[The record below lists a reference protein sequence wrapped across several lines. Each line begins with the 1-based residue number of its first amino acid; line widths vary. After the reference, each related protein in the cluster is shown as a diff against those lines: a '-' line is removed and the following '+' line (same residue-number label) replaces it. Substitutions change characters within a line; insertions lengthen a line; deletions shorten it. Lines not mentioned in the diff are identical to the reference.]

1 MANEMFTNRKG
12 QQVPIKPYTI
22 EPAQMVSILRLK
34 EDFEERG
41 EHLST
46 HGVVLHL
53 IDKGISL
60 TRNYWKNVDRNKNR
74 RDFAKAVTPFILNP
88 VKYAAEIQELAK
100 RFGFVKGQ
108 AVDLSAADE
117 PDVDELT
124 DEQLEEL
131 TKVSPEAPRFARN
144 SGSVNQREA

>member
-1 MANEMFTNRKG
+1 MANEMFTTRTGK
-12 QQVPIKPYTI
+12 QVLIKQYTI

-34 EDFEERG
+34 EDFESRG

-53 IDKGISL
+53 LDKGISI

-88 VKYAAEIQELAK
+88 VKYAAEIQELAA
-100 RFGFVKGQ
+100 RFGFVKGGQ
-108 AVDLSAADE
+108 VDMSAVDE
-117 PDVDELT
+117 PDEDEVPLT
-124 DEQLEEL
+124 DEELEAA
-131 TKVSPEAPRFARN
+131 TNPTAQIEALA
-144 SGSVNQREA
+144 

>member
-1 MANEMFTNRKG
+1 MANDMFTNRFGK
-12 QQVPIKPYTI
+12 QVPVKPYTI

-34 EDFEERG
+34 EDFEARG

-53 IDKGISL
+53 LDKGISL

-88 VKYAAEIQELAK
+88 VKYAAEIQELARK
-100 RFGFVKGQ
+100 FGFVAGGKVDMS
-108 AVDLSAADE
+108 AVDE
-117 PDVDELT
+117 PDSDENKTEDEL
-124 DEQLEEL
+124 LEEL
-131 TKVSPEAPRFARN
+131 TAP
-144 SGSVNQREA
+144 SGAVVEQIEQLA

>member
-1 MANEMFTNRKG
+1 MANEMFTTRSGK
-12 QQVPIKPYTI
+12 QVLIKPYTI

-46 HGVVLHL
+46 HGVILHL
-53 IDKGISL
+53 LDKGISL

-88 VKYAAEIQELAK
+88 VKYEAEIRELARK
-100 RFGFVKGQ
+100 FGFVKGGQ
-108 AVDLSAADE
+108 VDLSAAEE
-117 PDVDELT
+117 PSDDELEALT
-124 DEQLEEL
+124 NPSGEVEKSIEQLADA
-131 TKVSPEAPRFARN
+131 TK
-144 SGSVNQREA
+144 